1 MAVSASEAEAAAAA
15 MAEPISIEDAQA
27 ITAAQV
33 RQDHQSWDLL
43 NVDTF
48 SRWSPS
54 ALTACPLPA
63 AQVGRGSCAPAHICM
78 FTWRPACIPI
88 ADPQTHCRRAA
99 LSDLCVA
106 QAGNQ
111 PHKGGQSV
119 PQRRAKGS
127 CRVAPGACC
136 ASRD

>member
-63 AQVGRGSCAPAHICM
+63 AQVGRGSCAPAHLCM

-88 ADPQTHCRRAA
+88 ADPQTHCRRAGIVRPLRCSGRQLA
-99 LSDLCVA
+99 
-106 QAGNQ
+106 
-111 PHKGGQSV
+111 
-119 PQRRAKGS
+119 PQRRAISPTKEGKG
-127 CRVAPGACC
+127 
-136 ASRD
+136 